1 MHDSARR
8 LVATF
13 LVLAALGAGA
23 ASIMAAGAHGRRDAI
38 MRADPETILSR
49 PDLAATALADGKAGF
64 AAHCAACH
72 GADGKPDRLRDTPDL
87 TDRDTLYSPGVAST
101 EQIVLHGI
109 RSSDPRGWNLAAMPA
124 YATPRPYGR
133 EPIAPLSP
141 AGIRDV
147 TQFVLS
153 LGGHATDTEAVGRG
167 AVIFRGRGGCYD
179 CHADD
184 GAGDQAIGAP
194 DLTDGV
200 WLYGDGSPDSIARSI
215 ANGHAGICPAFGR
228 MLTPFE
234 ARAIAVYVVSLSSP
248 AKAGADHE

>member
-1 MHDSARR
+1 M
-8 LVATF
+8 
-13 LVLAALGAGA
+13 
-23 ASIMAAGAHGRRDAI
+23 MAARAHSQRDAI
-38 MRADPETILSR
+38 MQADPETILSR
-49 PDLAATALADGKAGF
+49 PDLAAPALAAGKAGF
-64 AAHCAACH
+64 SAHCAGCH
-72 GADGKPDRLRDTPDL
+72 GADGKPDPLRNTPDL

-109 RSSDPRGWNLAAMPA
+109 RSGDPRGWSLASMPA

-133 EPIAPLSP
+133 EPIAPLTP
-141 AGIRDV
+141 AGIGDV

-153 LGGHATDTEAVGRG
+153 LGGHATDVAAAARG
-167 AVIFRGRGGCYD
+167 GVIFRGRGGCYD

-200 WLYGDGSPDSIARSI
+200 WLYGDGSPASIARSI
-215 ANGHAGICPAFGR
+215 ANGHAGICPAFAR

-234 ARAIAVYVVSLSSP
+234 ARAIAVYVVSLSS
-248 AKAGADHE
+248 GTMVGSDHE